1 MRPSLTAR
9 RTAAPQIGDYSTSY
23 QREIGMTRKIA
34 FAAFASLGFLL
45 SACGGGDS
53 SPPPAQPVQP
63 PAVDTTAPTV
73 PAGVTAAAQS
83 PTSVLVS
90 WTASTDASGISGYR
104 VFRDGGA
111 TAIATVT
118 ATSYTDSALAASTA
132 YSYTVVAVDS
142 AATPNV
148 SAASAAVSVTT
159 PAVTPPA
166 GGPIRLATQRVYA
179 GLTLTAAHSLL
190 RVPHDTSRW
199 IVVQQDGHVVSFA
212 DSANV
217 TTASNVLDISDRV
230 VFRNVHGLL
239 GLAFHPDF
247 PTDNRAWVAYTHETS
262 PDVIVLRISVFTTA
276 DSGATLNP
284 ASEQIV
290 FEMAQPGGHNNGG
303 HLLFGPDG
311 YLYIG
316 MGDGGND
323 DSDSAQA
330 GNGQLTDNLLGK
342 ILRVDVSGTTGGR
355 LYRIPADNPFAAN
368 ALCNMDGTGA
378 ADCPEIFAWGF
389 RNPWRWTFDSA
400 TGALWLGDVGSHTRE
415 EIDLVTKG
423 GNYGWRCKEGT
434 LDTSLTCGTPTS
446 PLLPPVA
453 EYEHP
458 VGQAVTG
465 GFVYHGTAIPA
476 LVGRYLFADYSSQ
489 YIWTIPTNTAP
500 TLTVTAA
507 EGWDSDVHI
516 ASFAQ
521 DADGELFLMD
531 VRDSSIYKLIQAP

>member
-1 MRPSLTAR
+1 
-9 RTAAPQIGDYSTSY
+9 
-23 QREIGMTRKIA
+23 MTRKMA
-34 FAAFASLGFLL
+34 FAAALSLGLLL
-45 SACGGGDS
+45 SACGGGGEGS
-53 SPPPAQPVQP
+53 SPPPSQPVQP
-63 PAVDTTAPTV
+63 PAADTTPPSV
-73 PAGVTAAAQS
+73 PVGVTAVAQS

-90 WTASTDASGISGYR
+90 WTASTDASGIAEYR
-104 VFRDGGA
+104 VFRDAGA
-111 TAIATVT
+111 TPVATLT
-118 ATSYTDSALAASTA
+118 ATSYTDTALVAATA
-132 YSYTVVAVDS
+132 YSYTVVAVD
-142 AATPNV
+142 AAAAPNV
-148 SAASAAVSVTT
+148 SAASSAASATT
-159 PAVTPPA
+159 LALPPSPPP
-166 GGPIRLATQRVYA
+166 GPLRLAVQRVYA
-179 GLTLTAAHSLL
+179 GLEGPTGPVAAHSLL
-190 RVPHDTSRW
+190 RAPHDTSRW
-199 IVVQQDGHVVSFA
+199 IIVQQDGHVVSFA
-212 DSANV
+212 DAANV
-217 TTASNVLDISDRV
+217 TATSNVLDISDRV

-247 PTDNRAWVAYTHETS
+247 PADHRAWVAYTHETT
-262 PDVIVLRISVFTTA
+262 PGVIVLRVSVFTTA
-276 DSGATLNP
+276 DNGATLNP
-284 ASEQIV
+284 GSEQIV

-330 GNGQLTDNLLGK
+330 GNGQLTNNLLGK
-342 ILRVDVSGTTGGR
+342 ILRIDVSGTTAGR

-368 ALCNMDGTGA
+368 ALCNLDGSGS

-434 LDTSLTCGTPTS
+434 LDTALTCGSPATP
-446 PLLPPVA
+446 LILPVA

-476 LVGRYLFADYSSQ
+476 LTGRYVFGDYSSQ
-489 YIWTIPTNTAP
+489 LIWTIPTNTAP
-500 TLTVTAA
+500 TLPLSYAD
-507 EGWDSDVHI
+507 GWDSDVHVT
-516 ASFAQ
+516 SFAQ
-521 DADGELFLMD
+521 DFDGELYLVD
-531 VRDSSIYKLIQAP
+531 VRDSRFYKLIEAP

>member
-1 MRPSLTAR
+1 
-9 RTAAPQIGDYSTSY
+9 
-23 QREIGMTRKIA
+23 MTRKIG
-34 FAAFASLGFLL
+34 FAAVMSLGFLL

-53 SPPPAQPVQP
+53 SPPPAQPVPPP
-63 PAVDTTAPTV
+63 PADTTPPTV
-73 PAGVTAAAQS
+73 PAGVTAVAQS

-104 VFRDGGA
+104 VFRNAGA
-111 TAIATVT
+111 TPLSTVT
-118 ATSYTDSALAASTA
+118 TTSFTDTGLNASTT
-132 YSYTVVAVDS
+132 YDYTVAAVDS

-148 SAASAAVSVTT
+148 SAASATASAAT
-159 PAVTPPA
+159 PAAPPP
-166 GGPIRLATQRVYA
+166 GGPIKLAVQRVYP
-179 GLTLTAAHSLL
+179 GLTGPSALVAAHSIL

-199 IVVQQDGHVVSFA
+199 IAVQQDGHLVSFA
-212 DSANV
+212 DTPNV
-217 TTASNVLDISDRV
+217 STLTNVLDITDRV

-262 PDVIVLRISVFTTA
+262 PDVIVLRVSVFTTA
-276 DSGATLNP
+276 DNGATLDP

-330 GNGQLTDNLLGK
+330 GNGQLTNNLLGK
-342 ILRVDVSGTTGGR
+342 ILRIDVSGTTGGR

-368 ALCNMDGTGA
+368 ALCNLDGTGA

-415 EIDLVTKG
+415 EIDLVVKG
-423 GNYGWRCKEGT
+423 GNYGWRCKEGS
-434 LDTSLTCGTPTS
+434 LDTALTCGVPSS
-446 PLLPPVA
+446 PLIAPVA

-465 GFVYHGTAIPA
+465 GFVYHGSAIPA
-476 LVGRYLFADYSSQ
+476 LVGRYVFGDYSSQ
-489 YIWTIPTNTAP
+489 MIWTIPTTTAP
-500 TLTVTAA
+500 TLTVFTAD
-507 EGWDSDVHI
+507 GWDSDVHVT
-516 ASFAQ
+516 SFAQ
-521 DADGELFLMD
+521 DADGELFLVD
-531 VRDSSIYKLIQAP
+531 VRDSAIYKLVPAP